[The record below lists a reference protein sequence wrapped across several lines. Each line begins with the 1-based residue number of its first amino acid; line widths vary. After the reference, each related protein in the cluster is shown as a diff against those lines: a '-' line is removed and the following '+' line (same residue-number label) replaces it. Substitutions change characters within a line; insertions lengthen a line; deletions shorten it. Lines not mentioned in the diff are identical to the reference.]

1 MESYIVQ
8 INDTEKYELAK
19 VKIEEYKNSLPNVI
33 KRTGGGRHT
42 TTTDEE
48 ILSKPYTSYYDD
60 TQRIF
65 ADHAVIGILNDNEIG
80 YEIIIE

>member
-1 MESYIVQ
+1 MEVHIVQ
-8 INDTEKYELAK
+8 INDIEEYELAK

-80 YEIIIE
+80 YEIII

>member
-1 MESYIVQ
+1 MELVQ
-8 INDTEKYELAK
+8 ITNREEYELVK
-19 VKIEEYKNSLPNVI
+19 VKVEEYKDSLPNVI
-33 KRTGGGRHT
+33 KRIGGGIHT